1 MNLPV
6 VTGLIDNS
14 TTSVRAA
21 PLTCDRRPMP
31 QRSEQSMTTLAN
43 KNVVIV
49 GASRGVG
56 RAIARRM
63 AAEGAHVLAVARN
76 PTSLEQLARELPGTK
91 TLAIDATAETAPAS
105 VFAALRPDLLVLC
118 GGAIPPG
125 RSIHELT
132 WEEFAVNWETDVRI
146 SFMFCREALRLPLSS
161 GTAVILI
168 SSGAALGGSP
178 ISGGYAGAKRTQ
190 MFIANYAQKE
200 SDRLELGL
208 RFLAL
213 APARIMP
220 DTELGRFAVDS
231 YARYLGI
238 SPAEFVAGMSSRQ
251 TPEDVANATAELATH
266 FSDYSGSAFTISA
279 EGIATA

>member
-1 MNLPV
+1 M
-6 VTGLIDNS
+6 
-14 TTSVRAA
+14 A
-21 PLTCDRRPMP
+21 
-31 QRSEQSMTTLAN
+31 TLAS
-43 KNVVIV
+43 KNVVII

-63 AAEGAHVLAVARN
+63 AAEGAHVLAVGRN
-76 PTSLEQLARELPGTK
+76 RESLEQLATELPGTK
-91 TLAIDATAETAPAS
+91 TLAIDAAAEAAPGS

-118 GGAIPPG
+118 GGAMPPG
-125 RSIHELT
+125 RPIHELT
-132 WEEFAVNWETDVRI
+132 WEEFAVNWEKDVRI
-146 SFMFCREALRLPLSS
+146 SFAFCREALRRPLSP
-161 GTAVILI
+161 GARVIVI

-200 SDRLELGL
+200 SDRLKFGV
-208 RFLAL
+208 RFFAL

-220 DTELGRFAVDS
+220 DTELGQFAVES

-251 TPEDVANATAELATH
+251 TPEDVANAIVQLATN
-266 FSDYSGSAFTISA
+266 FTDYPGSVFTVSG
-279 EGIATA
+279 EGIAPVQ

>member
-1 MNLPV
+1 MVIL
-6 VTGLIDNS
+6 TG
-14 TTSVRAA
+14 
-21 PLTCDRRPMP
+21 
-31 QRSEQSMTTLAN
+31 

-56 RAIARRM
+56 RAIARRT
-63 AAEGAHVLAVARN
+63 AAEGAHVLAVARE
-76 PTSLEQLARELPGTK
+76 PASLQQLARELPAVK
-91 TLAIDATAETAPAS
+91 TLAIDAANETAPSS

-118 GGAIPPG
+118 AGAIPPG
-125 RSIHELT
+125 RPFHELT

-146 SFMFCREALRLPLSS
+146 AFSFCREALRLPLSP
-161 GTAVILI
+161 GTTVIVI

-200 SDRLELGL
+200 SQRLELGI
-208 RFLAL
+208 RFFAL

-220 DTELGRFAVDS
+220 DTGLGRFAVES

-238 SPAEFVAGMSSRQ
+238 SPVEFVEGMSSRQ

-266 FSDYSGSAFTISA
+266 FTDCSGSAFTISG
-279 EGIATA
+279 EGITPAE

>member
-1 MNLPV
+1 MV
-6 VTGLIDNS
+6 
-14 TTSVRAA
+14 
-21 PLTCDRRPMP
+21 M
-31 QRSEQSMTTLAN
+31 LAG
-43 KNVVIV
+43 KNVVVI

-63 AAEGAHVLAVARN
+63 VAEGAHVLAAGRTK
-76 PTSLEQLARELPGTK
+76 TSLEQLAGEIPGVQ
-91 TLAIDATAETAPAS
+91 TLAIDAAAEAAPAS
-105 VFAALRPDLLVLC
+105 VFGTLRPDLLVLC
-118 GGAIPPG
+118 GGATPPG
-125 RSIHELT
+125 RPIQELT
-132 WEEFAVNWETDVRI
+132 WEEFAVNWESDVRI
-146 SFMFCREALRLPLSS
+146 SFSFCREALRLPLPP
-161 GTAVILI
+161 GATVLLI

-220 DTELGRFAVDS
+220 ETELGQFAVEA

-238 SPAEFVAGMSSRQ
+238 SPGEFVEGMSARQ
-251 TPEDVANATAELATH
+251 TPEDVANATVELATNLV
-266 FSDYSGSAFTISA
+266 DYRGVVFTVSGD
-279 EGIATA
+279 GIAPAS